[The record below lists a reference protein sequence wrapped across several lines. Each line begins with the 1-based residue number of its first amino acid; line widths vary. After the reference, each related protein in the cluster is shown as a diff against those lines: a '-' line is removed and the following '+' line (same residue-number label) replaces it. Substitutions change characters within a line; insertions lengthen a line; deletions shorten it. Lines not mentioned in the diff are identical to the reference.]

1 MKKGVASLVILALG
15 TAPQLGVAQSVRPD
29 GQLDKAVAA
38 GTVGTAYQLPFA
50 SVGNSIELSIANAAS
65 LPLSKVTVEAAAIP
79 GWIRFKETRQ
89 TLPLLKAN
97 EELPVLFT
105 FSADKIAPVG
115 KEASITFRIVSSTG
129 ESWTKEIRVSVA
141 PPEQFELFHNYP
153 NPFNPTTTISYQ
165 LPADSRVHLKVFDL
179 LGREVA
185 TVADETEPAGYYQ
198 KTFDATRLSSGMYVY
213 QIVATDKN
221 GNRQVARK
229 AMVVVK

>member
-65 LPLSKVTVEAAAIP
+65 LPLSKVTVEAAAVP

-89 TLPLLKAN
+89 TLRWLKAN
-97 EELPVLFT
+97 QELPVLFT
-105 FSADKIAPVG
+105 FSVDKIAPVG
-115 KEASITFRIVSSTG
+115 KEASISFRIVSSTG
-129 ESWTKEIRVSVA
+129 ESWTREIRVSVA
-141 PPEQFELFHNYP
+141 PPEQFELFQNYP

-165 LPADSRVHLKVFDL
+165 LPTDSRVHLKVFDL

-185 TVADETEPAGYYQ
+185 TVVDETEAAGYHQ

-221 GNRQVARK
+221 GSRQIAQK
-229 AMVVVK
+229 AMVLVK